1 MSLTQYG
8 SVRDPN
14 KQENNI
20 QYRTYFRNGYNQ
32 NKNNGRNNYR
42 SITEHEGEQQR
53 YNRNSRQDRS
63 NNMKAFQQV
72 NTHNQIMN
80 QIHRYRINS

>member
-1 MSLTQYG
+1 MSSPQYG

-20 QYRTYFRNGYNQ
+20 QYQTYYRNGYNQ

-63 NNMKAFQQV
+63 NNVIAFQQV

-80 QIHRYRINS
+80 RIHR

>member
-1 MSLTQYG
+1 MSLPQYG

-20 QYRTYFRNGYNQ
+20 QYQTYYRNGYNQ

-42 SITEHEGEQQR
+42 SITEHEGEQQG

-63 NNMKAFQQV
+63 NNVIAFQQV

-80 QIHRYRINS
+80 RIHR